1 MNYFILKSMSNGN
14 LKFMETIF
22 EVWIKIYNYFVRN
35 YMYISQKFQLMIKMT
50 PWHMYNLHTLRHMS
64 LSSTHA

>member
-1 MNYFILKSMSNGN
+1 MNYFIMKSMSNGN

-22 EVWIKIYNYFVRN
+22 EVWIKIYNFFVRN

-50 PWHMYNLHTLRHMS
+50 PWHMHNLHTLRHMS